1 MGRMCG
7 RRPRGRGRLVTLEA
21 RESASSGIFR
31 ANGELKE
38 GLVDEVL
45 AELPVE
51 MLLFEAPTTDAQAYM
66 LRRVGLTS
74 TSAILPP
81 RRCYRLRPCAWGYA
95 PTPFLISSSSRS

>member
-1 MGRMCG
+1 M
-7 RRPRGRGRLVTLEA
+7 TLEA

-45 AELPVE
+45 AAFPME

-66 LRRVGLTS
+66 LRRVGPDVNLGN
-74 TSAILPP
+74 I
-81 RRCYRLRPCAWGYA
+81 A
-95 PTPFLISSSSRS
+95 PTAVLSLETLRLGLRADTLLAFEQPYELSFR